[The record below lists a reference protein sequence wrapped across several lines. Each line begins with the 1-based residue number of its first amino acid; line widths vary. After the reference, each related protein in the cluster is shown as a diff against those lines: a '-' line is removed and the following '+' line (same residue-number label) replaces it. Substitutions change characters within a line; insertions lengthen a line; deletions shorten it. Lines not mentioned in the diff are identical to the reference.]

1 MWIDYRQAIGESAAD
16 LLQLER
22 RYRRAGVGD
31 RVKMLRLLKT
41 EAYPSQRQVAIALG
55 YTERQLRRWWRR
67 YAHGGL
73 TALLHLAPAGGRPG
87 RVGAALLAALAAE
100 MDAGRIGSLRDAQR
114 FLVERCGV
122 HYRGVSGVSRLCQR
136 HGIKLKTGRRR
147 HRRADAAARSAFKKT
162 SPRT

>member
-16 LLQLER
+16 LIQLER
-22 RYRRAGVGD
+22 RYRSVGVGD

-55 YTERQLRRWWRR
+55 YTERQLRRWWRL

-73 TALLHLAPAGGRPG
+73 TALLHRAPAGGRPG
-87 RVGAALLAALAAE
+87 RVDAAVLAALAAE
-100 MDAGRIGSLRDAQR
+100 MEAGRIGRLRDAQQ
-114 FLVERCGV
+114 FLAERCSV
-122 HYRGVSGVSRLCQR
+122 HYQGVSGVSRLCQR

-147 HRRADAAARSAFKKT
+147 HRRAEAEAQAAFKKT
-162 SPRT
+162 SPST